1 MRIKKRGE
9 GLTESDFI
17 IGSRFMVKFVDENGL
32 RPFNRKS
39 ELNDMTFE
47 ILI

>member
-9 GLTESDFI
+9 GLSESDFL
-17 IGSRFMVKFVDENGL
+17 IGTRFMIKYIDDNEL

-39 ELNDMTFE
+39 NTVYQSKYF
-47 ILI
+47 